1 MSENPNF
8 PQVGQTTRA
17 YCKDLD
23 RVTDWSVTK
32 EKEEYIWVCDDCG
45 KKVTI
50 GTFKDTNTGSG
61 KEEPKG
67 NED

>member
-8 PQVGQTTRA
+8 PQVGHTTRA

-23 RVTDWSVTK
+23 RVTDWSVVK

-50 GTFKDTNTGSG
+50 GTYKDTNTGSG
-61 KEEPKG
+61 KEESKG
-67 NED
+67 NV